1 MPTTFHAPRPVPGL
15 SLASTLDFA
24 TAKRQLT
31 GHRAMVIEE
40 ETNSFGRIFLSL
52 SSAGCPAT
60 LARRWALVEPTARRT
75 RSSLILFSTQ
85 LSEMGAEE
93 IVRRLRGHPVSA
105 QAILVAIAIRESK
118 KERRKL
124 LDLGCDGYVWKPA
137 DRYLFAMDLVA
148 RTPRLLQADGPATTS
163 HPVTRRPSTRTPG

>member
-1 MPTTFHAPRPVPGL
+1 MAMSTTFHAPRLAPGV

-31 GHRAMVIEE
+31 GHRAVVVEE
-40 ETNSFGRIFLSL
+40 ETESFGRIFLSL

-60 LARRWALVEPTARRT
+60 LARRWAQVEPTARRT
-75 RSSLILFSTQ
+75 RPSLILFATQ
-85 LSEMGAEE
+85 LSEMSGEE
-93 IVRRLRGHPVSA
+93 IVRRLRGNPVTA
-105 QAILVAIAIRESK
+105 AAVLVAIAPRESK

-137 DRYLFAMDLVA
+137 DRYLFAMELVA
-148 RTPRLLQADGPATTS
+148 RTPRLLPVDGAL
-163 HPVTRRPSTRTPG
+163 